1 MSTQNRKYWRRR
13 AIRYEKEW
21 TNRCKETV
29 EKQLAAYYQKALV
42 AIKGD
47 IMQLYGTFAKDNGI
61 DFDEARRL
69 LSGREF
75 KEWRFSLQEYL
86 QQIAD
91 GNKGLQ
97 RELNT
102 LAMQPRIS
110 RLEKLYSE
118 TLQELDKMG
127 REVDQSMRDFLS
139 NAYKSTYA
147 RNVFDLVKVSGL
159 SVALAKVENINAER
173 VLAARWSGKNYSQR
187 IWKNTRLLN
196 RTLRETI
203 TTGVHRGLSIP
214 QLSRMVEEKMQSG
227 YRNAMRLVR
236 TEMNFVNNQAHADS
250 MKDAGVAAYEFIAT
264 LDNRTSNQ
272 CKTRDGE
279 TYLLEEKSVGF
290 NYPPLHSR
298 CRSTVA
304 PFIED
309 VGKTGKRAAKDKNG
323 KYIEIPAAM
332 NYKDYEKVYITKEI
346 PFEEWKN
353 SMR

>member
-1 MSTQNRKYWRRR
+1 MQIYSTF
-13 AIRYEKEW
+13 
-21 TNRCKETV
+21 V
-29 EKQLAAYYQKALV
+29 
-42 AIKGD
+42 
-47 IMQLYGTFAKDNGI
+47 KDNGI

-75 KEWRFSLQEYL
+75 KEWRFTLQEYL

-97 RELNT
+97 LELNT

-110 RLEKLYSE
+110 RLKKLYSE

-127 REVDQSMRDFLS
+127 REVEQSMRDFLS
-139 NAYKSTYA
+139 NAYKNNYA
-147 RNVFDLVKVSGL
+147 KDIFDLVKIGGL

-187 IWKNTRLLN
+187 IWKNTRLLSS
-196 RTLRETI
+196 TI
-203 TTGVHRGLSIP
+203 KDTVTAGVHRGLSIP

-227 YRNAMRLVR
+227 YRNAVRLVR

-250 MKDAGVAAYEFIAT
+250 MADAGVAAYEFIAT
-264 LDNRTSNQ
+264 LDNRTSTK
-272 CKTRDGE
+272 CRTRDGE

-290 NYPPLHSR
+290 NYPPLQPR

-304 PFIED
+304 PFIEG
-309 VGKTGKRAAKDKNG
+309 VSRSGKRAAKSKEG
-323 KYIEIPAAM
+323 KYIEIPASMKYA
-332 NYKDYEKVYITKEI
+332 DYEKVYIKKELTLD
-346 PFEEWKN
+346 EWNKQSRSNHKKVSSKVKVSDLFGN
-353 SMR
+353 SLPKGLAA

>member
-1 MSTQNRKYWRRR
+1 MSKKKTYWRQR
-13 AIRYEKEW
+13 AIDYEKEW
-21 TNRCKETV
+21 TKRCEETV
-29 EKQLAAYYQKALV
+29 EKRLAKYYQKSLA

-61 DFDEARRL
+61 DFEEARRL

-75 KEWRFSLQEYL
+75 KEWRFALQEYL

-127 REVDQSMRDFLS
+127 REVEQSMRDFLS
-139 NAYKSTYA
+139 DAYKSSYA
-147 RNVFDLVKVSGL
+147 RNVFDLVKVGGL

-187 IWKNTRLLN
+187 LWKNTRLLSN
-196 RTLRETI
+196 TI
-203 TTGVHRGLSIP
+203 KDTVTAGVHRGLSIP
-214 QLSRMVEEKMQSG
+214 QLSRMIEEKMQSG
-227 YRNAMRLVR
+227 YRNAVRLVR

-250 MKDAGVAAYEFIAT
+250 MAAAEIAAYEFIAT
-264 LDNRTSNQ
+264 LDNRTS
-272 CKTRDGE
+272 
-279 TYLLEEKSVGF
+279 
-290 NYPPLHSR
+290 
-298 CRSTVA
+298 
-304 PFIED
+304 
-309 VGKTGKRAAKDKNG
+309 
-323 KYIEIPAAM
+323 
-332 NYKDYEKVYITKEI
+332 
-346 PFEEWKN
+346 
-353 SMR
+353 